1 MTHSVHTPE
10 LDAQPQ
16 AAEGLSVS
24 ATRAPSALSVCLLT
38 GGVDRPY
45 VYGLTDTL
53 SSMGMSIDLIG
64 SDELDEPDLRNM
76 AGVNFLN
83 LRGDQRPNAGFV
95 TKVFRILAYYSR
107 LIAYAA
113 SARPKIFHILWNNKF
128 ETFDRTLLMLY
139 YKFLRKRIVLTAHN
153 VNKRRR
159 DSRDSLLNR
168 LTLRIQYQ
176 LADHIFV
183 HTERM
188 KAELMNQFGVST
200 ARSSVIPFGI
210 NNSVPNTHLTPTQ
223 AKERLGVGENE
234 KAILFFG
241 RIKPYKGLEYL
252 IAAFQVLARR
262 SASYRLIIVGRL
274 EEGCEQY
281 WETIRK
287 EIQEY
292 CEAGRIT
299 LRIEFIPD
307 SEIEVYF
314 KAGDVLILPYKEIFQ
329 SGVIFLGYSFGL
341 PAIIADVGSL
351 KDDVVEG
358 KNGFVFSPEDP
369 TDLARA
375 IEQYFGSDLF
385 ADLESRRQE
394 IRDYALQ
401 RHSWAI
407 VGQQTLSIY
416 GALLGDTPRALADR
430 KISSIS

>member
-139 YKFLRKRIVLTAHN
+139 YKFLRKRVVLTAHN

-281 WETIRK
+281 WESIRK

-375 IEQYFGSDLF
+375 STAGTRFPW
-385 ADLESRRQE
+385 APVKPV
-394 IRDYALQ
+394 
-401 RHSWAI
+401 HSCAP
-407 VGQQTLSIY
+407 
-416 GALLGDTPRALADR
+416 LL
-430 KISSIS
+430 